1 MYSYGTF
8 KLKHVP
14 SVNFS
19 SFELVYLQDFIY
31 ELSLFSSEAFTIKI
45 NKGFL
50 IKLSFE
56 WGMQY
61 ALCSTIL
68 LNPTICQY
76 WQTSTATA

>member
-31 ELSLFSSEAFTIKI
+31 ELSSFSSEAFTIKI

-56 WGMQY
+56 
-61 ALCSTIL
+61 
-68 LNPTICQY
+68 
-76 WQTSTATA
+76 